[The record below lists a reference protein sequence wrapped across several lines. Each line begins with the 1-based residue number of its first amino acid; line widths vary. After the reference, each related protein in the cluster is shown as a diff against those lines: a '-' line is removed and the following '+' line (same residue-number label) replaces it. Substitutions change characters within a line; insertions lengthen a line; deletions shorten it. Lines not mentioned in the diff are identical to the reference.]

1 MAQSIRRGYC
11 FVKYLYYLI
20 HYNVNKNKFSLEQP
34 LSRIAG
40 RIFQVEVFWEQPCPF
55 PKTST

>member
-20 HYNVNKNKFSLEQP
+20 YYNMNKNKFSLEQP
-34 LSRIAG
+34 LCEDCRVPFSG
-40 RIFQVEVFWEQPCPF
+40 RGFLGTDAASPAF
-55 PKTST
+55 KR